1 MQGVQGNDMKE
12 ARVFGHDAVEIN
24 WNDDGETIV
33 GAVISLSKLSGGT
46 GYADGPVTVATTSGT
61 DGAGLTVSI
70 TASGGVIQTATI
82 VAAGTAYEEGEI
94 VTIATGGANAKLKVS
109 TAIPNTSE
117 RGCCLYIGKA
127 GHVNVKM
134 ESGDV
139 VTFYNVNAGT
149 FLPVL
154 VTHVS
159 LPEPEREAA
168 NDCAATT
175 AAYILA
181 IF

>member
-1 MQGVQGNDMKE
+1 MQGVQGNQMKE
-12 ARVFGHDAVEIN
+12 ARLFGHDAVAL
-24 WNDDGETIV
+24 GSV
-33 GAVISLSKLSGGT
+33 GAIPTIGVVTSLSKLQGGT

-82 VAAGTAYEEGEI
+82 VAAGTNYEEGEI
-94 VTIATGGANAKLKVS
+94 VTIATGGANATFVVS
-109 TAIPNTSE
+109 TKISGTSD
-117 RGCCLYIGKA
+117 RGCCLYIGGA
-127 GHVNVKM
+127 GNINVRM
-134 ESGDV
+134 ESGNV
-139 VTFYNVNAGT
+139 ATFYNVNAGT

-159 LPEPEREAA
+159 LPAAEAGYI
-168 NDCAATT
+168 ATT
-175 AAYILA
+175 CTNVLA